1 MDKKISILNNIKLF
15 FFSALLGAVTGV
27 IIWAFL
33 RAVGL
38 CTNLLWDTLPG
49 IIDFKGYAIIVCAI
63 GGLLIGI
70 FRKFFGDYPEEL
82 STVMG
87 KVKKE
92 GHYDYSNMLVIL
104 IAAFLPLV
112 FASSVGPEAG
122 LTGGIVGLCYW
133 VGDNIK
139 YAKTHEKIY
148 SQIGEAVTL
157 GVLFHAPLFGIFAV
171 EEEADE
177 DEDKEN
183 VKLPKV
189 AKLVLYGGAIAGG
202 FIVFRLMSNFF
213 GKAAEGFP
221 SFDSINIEVSDY
233 VAAILYV
240 VIGVVMAYLFKYA
253 ELLAE
258 KIASLIP
265 AVLCET
271 ICGIVLGVVI
281 TFVPMVAFS
290 GEDQMGE
297 MATTYMEYTPLF
309 LIGIALLKI
318 VMTTICIKMGLKG
331 GHFFPLIFACV
342 CMGFAVAM
350 LIFGMDINHL
360 VFAAGTVTA
369 ACLGAQMKKPLAV
382 TMLLLL
388 VFPIKMIIVGFIASA
403 IAARLGGKKESK

>member
-1 MDKKISILNNIKLF
+1 M
-15 FFSALLGAVTGV
+15 
-27 IIWAFL
+27 W
-33 RAVGL
+33 
-38 CTNLLWDTLPG
+38 
-49 IIDFKGYAIIVCAI
+49 
-63 GGLLIGI
+63 
-70 FRKFFGDYPEEL
+70 
-82 STVMG
+82 
-87 KVKKE
+87 
-92 GHYDYSNMLVIL
+92 
-104 IAAFLPLV
+104 
-112 FASSVGPEAG
+112 
-122 LTGGIVGLCYW
+122 
-133 VGDNIK
+133 
-139 YAKTHEKIY
+139 
-148 SQIGEAVTL
+148 
-157 GVLFHAPLFGIFAV
+157 
-171 EEEADE
+171 
-177 DEDKEN
+177 
-183 VKLPKV
+183 
-189 AKLVLYGGAIAGG
+189 
-202 FIVFRLMSNFF
+202 
-213 GKAAEGFP
+213 
-221 SFDSINIEVSDY
+221 DY

-240 VIGVVMAYLFKYA
+240 AIGVVMAYLFKYA